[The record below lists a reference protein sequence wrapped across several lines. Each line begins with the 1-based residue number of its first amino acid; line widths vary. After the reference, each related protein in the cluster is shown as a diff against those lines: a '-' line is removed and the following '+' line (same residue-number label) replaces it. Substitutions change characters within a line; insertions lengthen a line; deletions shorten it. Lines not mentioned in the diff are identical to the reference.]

1 MSKPKWTD
9 KLQTLVELRQQA
21 AELADEIAAV
31 EDDLKAVMRRQ
42 GLDKLQAGKH
52 VARWNTVQCKRFDS
66 TAFRTECP
74 EVYAAYSRPTEY
86 RRFTV
91 M

>member
-1 MSKPKWTD
+1 MSKPKWKD

-42 GLDKLQAGKH
+42 GVDKLQAGRH
-52 VARWNTVQCKRFDS
+52 VVRWNTVQSNRFDS
-66 TAFRTECP
+66 KAFRTECP
-74 EVYAAYSRPTEY
+74 DMYAAYTRPTEC

-91 M
+91 A

>member
-1 MSKPKWTD
+1 MSKPKWKD

-42 GLDKLQAGKH
+42 GVDKLQDSKH
-52 VARWNTVQCKRFDS
+52 VVRWNTV
-66 TAFRTECP
+66 
-74 EVYAAYSRPTEY
+74 EY
-86 RRFTV
+86 GAK
-91 M
+91 